1 MRVLDILFGP
11 GVGSHDADGLTA
23 PWTDPLVRQAA
34 AALLRCY
41 LVELQHTSRCSADL
55 CLFTLQSSGPCYAGH
70 ATNPVCEASGKSML
84 QHSLA
89 KLQPGLWA
97 LSCLLLSASWVLQ
110 ALVNGSKEHSFCAQE
125 GGLMTE

>member
-1 MRVLDILFGP
+1 MPIHIAKQRPLLC
-11 GVGSHDADGLTA
+11 
-23 PWTDPLVRQAA
+23 WTCNKP
-34 AALLRCY
+34 
-41 LVELQHTSRCSADL
+41 
-55 CLFTLQSSGPCYAGH
+55 
-70 ATNPVCEASGKSML
+70 PVCEASGKSML

-110 ALVNGSKEHSFCAQE
+110 ALVKGSEEHSFCAQE

>member
-1 MRVLDILFGP
+1 
-11 GVGSHDADGLTA
+11 
-23 PWTDPLVRQAA
+23 
-34 AALLRCY
+34 
-41 LVELQHTSRCSADL
+41 
-55 CLFTLQSSGPCYAGH
+55 
-70 ATNPVCEASGKSML
+70 ML

-110 ALVNGSKEHSFCAQE
+110 ALVKGSEEHSFCAQE